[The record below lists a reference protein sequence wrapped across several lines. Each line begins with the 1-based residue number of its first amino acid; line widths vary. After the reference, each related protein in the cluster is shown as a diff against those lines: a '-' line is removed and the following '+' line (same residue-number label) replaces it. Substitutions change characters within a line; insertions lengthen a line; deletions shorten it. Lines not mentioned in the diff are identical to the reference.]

1 MGNMFWVRSARAAA
15 RALAPSLESG
25 PPRACRLRRR
35 RPTPCRLP
43 ARTSLRVACP
53 PFDSAECGGVQPAA
67 EPRHV
72 QRHGV
77 RRHVPRAP
85 RACPVAPSLQPG
97 PPRAYRLRRRH
108 PTRPPASRPAHLVP
122 HIMHS
127 FRLGR
132 TQNPC
137 LTPTSCTSVAR
148 GRATQPSTLLAM
160 SRAGVRE
167 AARERKSA
175 RVLLERI

>member
-1 MGNMFWVRSARAAA
+1 MLAASVGVQPAAELRHLQRHEHGLHVLGALRACPSPPALSRALPVHAVCVAVTQRPHAPRAAPLPASHARLSTRQRASAFNQALSFDRSKVTDMQYMFYVRSA

-72 QRHGV
+72 QRHDHGL
-77 RRHVPRAP
+77 HVLRAL
-85 RACPVAPSLQPG
+85 RACPG
-97 PPRAYRLRRRH
+97 PTA
-108 PTRPPASRPAHLVP
+108 
-122 HIMHS
+122 
-127 FRLGR
+127 
-132 TQNPC
+132 
-137 LTPTSCTSVAR
+137 
-148 GRATQPSTLLAM
+148 
-160 SRAGVRE
+160 
-167 AARERKSA
+167 
-175 RVLLERI
+175 